1 MTLKANETCSCQVKV
16 SLLDPTCM
24 CYMQAEPL
32 DVCTY
37 VGLQGLAR
45 PLYGL
50 QSCQDMYYY
59 TRPMSFL
66 NLH

>member
-32 DVCTY
+32 DCTY
-37 VGLQGLAR
+37 VVETIQDFLIELDIK
-45 PLYGL
+45 PLMHL
-50 QSCQDMYYY
+50 IEISI
-59 TRPMSFL
+59 F
-66 NLH
+66 H